1 MAMAEFSVGRGFLLA
16 SMVSTVREKDSNPI
30 DLHAD
35 QAYFPEPFPAHNM
48 MLTCCWA
55 TDEFTL
61 ENGATTVMPGTNAL
75 LRHPNEDEIK
85 TAQNMVTMDCPAG
98 SIAIW
103 DGRVWHANAPK
114 TTDGQRVV
122 LHTSYQRM
130 VVRPNEDF
138 SDVADEMIEK
148 YGQPMAQLLGK
159 LDSIA
164 KKDFDYVEDFGTFI
178 RTTNNAKL

>member
-1 MAMAEFSVGRGFLLA
+1 
-16 SMVSTVREKDSNPI
+16 
-30 DLHAD
+30 
-35 QAYFPEPFPAHNM
+35 
-48 MLTCCWA
+48 
-55 TDEFTL
+55 
-61 ENGATTVMPGTNAL
+61 
-75 LRHPNEDEIK
+75 
-85 TAQNMVTMDCPAG
+85 
-98 SIAIW
+98 
-103 DGRVWHANAPK
+103 
-114 TTDGQRVV
+114 
-122 LHTSYQRM
+122 M